1 MLRPT
6 GRNSRERG
14 FSLIEVMMA
23 LMVMAI
29 GIFSVARLFPAGA
42 RGQVQDR
49 LTVGANDYAQE
60 KLEYLRGL
68 AWSDANLTEGR
79 HPAGSATE
87 SCGSGRWQRFYVV
100 TTMASPLD
108 NLKKVDVTGSW
119 SGAGTSGRA
128 VTTSTY
134 VRR

>member
-1 MLRPT
+1 MRRPT
-6 GRNSRERG
+6 DKHGRERG
-14 FSLIEVMMA
+14 FSLIEVMIA
-23 LMVMAI
+23 LIVMSI
-29 GIFSVARLFPAGA
+29 GIFSVARLFPTGA

-68 AWSDANLTEGR
+68 AWSDANLVEGR

-87 SCGSGRWQRFYVV
+87 SCGGGSWQRFYVV

-108 NLKKVDVTGSW
+108 NLKKVDVTVSW
-119 SGAGTSGRA
+119 SGAGVSGRA
-128 VTTSTY
+128 ITTSTY